1 MQRTALRRLPS
12 GHELLNCQIR
22 HDPFKRMFD
31 ITFSL
36 TVLICLSP
44 LYLLLFFLIKFTS
57 DGPVFFKS
65 RRLGRGGKVI
75 ECLKFRT
82 MYKDAE
88 SRLSDLLASNP
99 EMADEWNKYYKLKN
113 DPRITPIGKMMR
125 KTSLDELPQF
135 INVLKGDLS
144 VVGPRAPALI
154 GPPESFMQEIKHIYG
169 PSYAKILSVRPG
181 ITGIWQISG
190 RSSIALEE
198 KRILEASYAETRT
211 FWQDLLVVFKTIPAV
226 FSSKGAF

>member
-1 MQRTALRRLPS
+1 MQQTALLLSPS
-12 GHELLNCQIR
+12 GHEMLNTQIR
-22 HDPFKRMFD
+22 HDPIKRMFD

-36 TVLICLSP
+36 SILICLSP
-44 LYLLLFFLIKFTS
+44 LYVLLYLLVKLSS

-65 RRLGRGGKVI
+65 RRLGRGGKII

-88 SRLSDLLASNP
+88 SRLNELLLSNS
-99 EMADEWNKYYKLKN
+99 EMAKEWENFYKLKN
-113 DPRITPIGKMMR
+113 DPRITPLGRMMR

-154 GPPESFMQEIKHIYG
+154 GPPESFLQEIKHVYG
-169 PSYAKILSVRPG
+169 ASAAKILSVRPG

-190 RSSIALEE
+190 RSSITLEE

-211 FWQDLLVVFKTIPAV
+211 FWKDLLVVFKTIPAV